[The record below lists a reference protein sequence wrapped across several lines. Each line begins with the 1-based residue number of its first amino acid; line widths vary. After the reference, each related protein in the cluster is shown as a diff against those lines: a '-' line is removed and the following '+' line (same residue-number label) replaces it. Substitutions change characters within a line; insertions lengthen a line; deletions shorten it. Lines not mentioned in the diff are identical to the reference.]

1 MTMQNRNEGRDRLA
15 IQPGATVDI
24 IQKEDQGS
32 GKKTRGIVQEIL
44 TNSQTHPHGIKVRLK
59 DGRVGRVTQIIKPD
73 GT

>member
-1 MTMQNRNEGRDRLA
+1 MTMQNRNEGGDRLA

-44 TNSQTHPHGIKVRLK
+44 TNSQTHPHGIKVRLI

-73 GT
+73 ET